1 MYRSSNGHIQTIL
14 FILILN
20 LALISISPGR
30 LDSQTKEIS
39 VQIIAYRTEF
49 KQYEEIEL
57 QLNIKNLTSHP
68 VKIPIPNWQ
77 ETIKI
82 HLADDNGNIIM
93 PGVIVTPGPLNPTV
107 DLPAYQLRTEPLDLG
122 GYRNIPPTNYG
133 IAGAKLGPG
142 IYNIRVTFDSVNSNE
157 VEFRITQPPPNEL
170 KVLDEMVTLLM
181 GPNPESNIT
190 AAQMLLK
197 EYPQSI
203 YRMGIYLTTMK
214 SSTASSG
221 CI

>member
-107 DLPAYQLRTEPLDLG
+107 DLPAYQLRTEPLDL
-122 GYRNIPPTNYG
+122 
-133 IAGAKLGPG
+133 
-142 IYNIRVTFDSVNSNE
+142 
-157 VEFRITQPPPNEL
+157 
-170 KVLDEMVTLLM
+170 
-181 GPNPESNIT
+181 
-190 AAQMLLK
+190 
-197 EYPQSI
+197 
-203 YRMGIYLTTMK
+203 
-214 SSTASSG
+214 
-221 CI
+221 